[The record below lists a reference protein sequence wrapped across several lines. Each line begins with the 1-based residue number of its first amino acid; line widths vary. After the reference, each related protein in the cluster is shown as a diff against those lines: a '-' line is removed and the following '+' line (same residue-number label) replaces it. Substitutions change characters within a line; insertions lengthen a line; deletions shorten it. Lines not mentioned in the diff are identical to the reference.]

1 MQLTRR
7 EFIKMATASSVFTA
21 SLFANSIGKSS
32 DTFNSSSSNHKPNV
46 ASTLWGDRRG
56 NLVSEANR
64 VIVLGIDGLDPKI
77 MEKFMD
83 NGELPNFSKL
93 RETGSYRRLATVN
106 PSQSPVVWSSIAT
119 GSNPGY
125 HSIFDFII
133 RNPKN
138 YLPEL
143 SLTKINPRNLTGS
156 HKSMFLHARRGN
168 AFWRVTSEN
177 GVPTTVIRW
186 PVTFPA
192 EKISGHMLSGLGVPD
207 IKGNLGRYAFYTTK
221 KVSGQKKG
229 DIVEVSLNDNRIET
243 KIIGPTVAKIG
254 RSKESEIPITINVE
268 REKAKITISVDDRD
282 YEIQEGGWSDWVHLN
297 FDLGLRRHA
306 SGICRFYLAK
316 IQPDFELYLTPIQV
330 SPESPVFPI
339 SYPDEYAQQLEQSIG
354 AYHTLGYPEDTNAFG
369 DDIFT
374 ADVFIENCDAVM
386 QEREKML
393 WTEIQNFKD
402 GVFAFVF
409 DTTDRVQHMFW
420 NTRDPQHATYDE
432 TYAQKYYRV
441 IEDYYRR
448 MDGVLENLFQY
459 VDGKTVL
466 LVLSDHGFANFR
478 RVVHLNSW
486 LVENGLM
493 TLKHAPTDEEGDPL
507 FQNVNWSKTKAYA
520 LGFSSIYINL
530 SDREGN
536 GTVRKGRQANGVKR
550 EIMKELEKLK
560 DPATGELVVQKVYDS
575 EKLYKGPHTDE
586 APDLVVGFRPGYRFS
601 WQTAIG
607 GAPASLIEDNLKRWS
622 GDHLVDPHNVEG
634 ILFMNNSTQSK
645 NPTVLDIAPTVLK
658 CFGIPKPKEMEGK
671 ALF

>member
-7 EFIKMATASSVFTA
+7 EFIKMTTVSGAFTA
-21 SLFANSIGKSS
+21 SLFANSIGRSS
-32 DTFNSSSSNHKPNV
+32 DTFKSGSS
-46 ASTLWGDRRG
+46 D
-56 NLVSEANR
+56 R
-64 VIVLGIDGLDPKI
+64 VIVLGIDGLDPQI
-77 MEKFMD
+77 MEKLMD
-83 NGELPNFSKL
+83 NGELPNFSML

-143 SLTKINPRNLTGS
+143 SLTKMNPRNITGS

-192 EKISGHMLSGLGVPD
+192 EKISGRMLSGLGVPD

-221 KVSGQKKG
+221 EVSGQKKG
-229 DIVEVSLNDNRIET
+229 DIVKVSLNDNKIET
-243 KIIGPTVAKIG
+243 KITGPTVAKIG
-254 RSKESEIPITINVE
+254 RSKESEIPIIIDVE
-268 REKAKITISVDDRD
+268 REKSKVTISVDDRD
-282 YEIQEGGWSDWVHLN
+282 YEVQEGGWSNWVHLN

-316 IQPDFELYLTPIQV
+316 INPPPTPSTHPRPLPRGEEGGQTDFELYMTPIQV

-354 AYHTLGYPEDTNAFG
+354 TYHTLGYPEDTNAFG

-393 WTEIQNFKD
+393 WTEMQNFKD

-409 DTTDRVQHMFW
+409 DTTDRIQHMFW

-432 TYAQKYYRV
+432 TYAQKYYHV

-448 MDGVLENLFQY
+448 MDGILSNLLQY
-459 VDGKTVL
+459 VDEKTIL
-466 LVLSDHGFANFR
+466 IVLSDHGFANFR
-478 RVVHLNSW
+478 RVVHLNS
-486 LVENGLM
+486 
-493 TLKHAPTDEEGDPL
+493 
-507 FQNVNWSKTKAYA
+507 
-520 LGFSSIYINL
+520 
-530 SDREGN
+530 
-536 GTVRKGRQANGVKR
+536 
-550 EIMKELEKLK
+550 
-560 DPATGELVVQKVYDS
+560 
-575 EKLYKGPHTDE
+575 
-586 APDLVVGFRPGYRFS
+586 
-601 WQTAIG
+601 
-607 GAPASLIEDNLKRWS
+607 
-622 GDHLVDPHNVEG
+622 
-634 ILFMNNSTQSK
+634 
-645 NPTVLDIAPTVLK
+645 
-658 CFGIPKPKEMEGK
+658 
-671 ALF
+671 